1 MLHIVSDTSTLTTP
15 SQAPQQG
22 FYSVPL
28 EVTIGNESYADYE
41 GITPTKLVERI
52 RQGAIPSSSQP
63 TPSRKL
69 DLYNELLKNPDDEVL
84 DISIGNGLSGT
95 YTSACMMKD
104 LCDDPNRV
112 HVYNSKTLCGPQKAM
127 VQAAVKMRDEGA
139 SVDEIISHLD
149 EMIKTHHSSILV
161 RDFDFLL
168 RGGRVNAASAM
179 AGKALKL
186 VPVAV
191 LNETGESLSI
201 VGTTRTICK
210 AFSKI
215 KEEIEKKLDLGT
227 GKGYTIYLSH
237 GDDED
242 IANKAVTWF
251 QKVWPEARF
260 EVNELCP
267 MFIVHGGPGCLSVQV
282 IKTEM

>member
-1 MLHIVSDTSTLTTP
+1 MLHIVSDTSTLITP
-15 SQAPQQG
+15 AQAKEQG

-28 EVTIGNESYADYE
+28 EVTIGNTSYADYE
-41 GITPTKLVERI
+41 DITPTQLVEQI
-52 RQGAIPSSSQP
+52 RHGAIPSSSQP
-63 TPSRKL
+63 APSRKL
-69 DLYNELLKNPDDEVL
+69 DLYNELLKNPEDEVL

-127 VQAAVKMRDEGA
+127 VQAAVKMRDAGA
-139 SVDEIISHLD
+139 SLDEITDHLD

-161 RDFDFLL
+161 RDFDFLQ
-168 RGGRVNAASAM
+168 RGGRVNAASAI

-191 LNETGESLSI
+191 LNESGESLSV
-201 VGTTRTICK
+201 VGTTRTVCK
-210 AFSKI
+210 AFAKM

-227 GKGYTIYLSH
+227 GKGYTLYLSH
-237 GDDED
+237 GDDEA
-242 IANKAVTWF
+242 IADKGAAWF
-251 QKVWPEARF
+251 EKVWPEARI
-260 EVNELCP
+260 EINELCP